1 MLLPNDLRERA
12 DRFAHRFHGETNEAA
27 EAKTFMDEL
36 FKVFGLD
43 RYALARFEYPTRRH
57 TSGRKGR
64 ADLFWRG
71 KLLIEAKS
79 GHLDKDSDWDNTLQ
93 QALDYV
99 RGLHKP
105 MSRPEYLLLVNF
117 KRLKLYQLHDTPTDI
132 RLKPVP
138 VCDIPLLAFADNL
151 AHFSFFLT
159 AQKDLE
165 EQEVR
170 VNQEAAQLIATVYD
184 SLNLQQY
191 GAQNAAVLL
200 SQVLFCLF
208 AEDTDIFKP
217 LQFTHF
223 IQPYQQ
229 QPQLLGQALT
239 QLFTHLNTPPN
250 QPNYTP
256 PPQVQPF
263 PYINGSLFS
272 AALPQAPP
280 TGAGVYDALYN
291 ACLYDWSAI
300 SPEIFGSLFQAVMNP
315 QERRTL
321 GAHYTSETNIL
332 RLLKP
337 LCLDALK
344 NEFTAAL
351 PDKRKLERFRQKINQ
366 LRFLDPACGCGN
378 FLVVTYRE
386 LRLLDMQVIAALQG
400 NQMVTD
406 TALLS
411 NVPLTNFYGYEID
424 PTSAQIA
431 TIAMWLTEHQL
442 NTLFLNTFGAAK
454 PSIPLHDA
462 AQILNIN
469 ALHIPWQP
477 DVDFIIGNPPFVG
490 KKEQTSEQKKD
501 LLLLFNNLTGAG
513 NLDYVTAW
521 YIKAAKY
528 LQQYPQT
535 RVAFVSTNS
544 IAQGEQTGILWG
556 ELFGKYGVTIHF
568 AHQTFKWTNE
578 AKGIAAVHCVII
590 GFSKTEPPQKLLFE
604 YPDIKGEPTV
614 TVVKNINGYLVEGKN
629 IIVETQKKPLFTN
642 VEMNYGSMPIDN
654 GHLILSDE
662 EKIELLAKEPDAA
675 KFVYQYTGGHEF
687 INNILRWCLWLKDIQ
702 PYELKQLPQVY
713 NHVKLNKT
721 YRESSNRATTVKL
734 AQTPHLFGEIRQPN
748 TDYILIPKVS
758 SENRSYIPMGFYPP
772 SIIASGSCLI
782 IPKATMY
789 HFGILT
795 SKMHMAWV
803 RYVCGRMKSDYQY
816 SAGIVYNNY
825 PFPQG
830 VPDAKKQAVETAAA
844 AVLQIREVEQA
855 KGNTLAHLYDPLTM
869 PLALQKAHQ
878 TLDKAVDKCYRDASF
893 TTDARRIEFL
903 FNLYEQYTAGLF
915 ATPKKKKR
923 K

>member
-79 GHLDKDSDWDNTLQ
+79 GHLDKDADWDNTLQ

-117 KRLKLYQLHDTPTDI
+117 KRLKLYQLHNTPTDI

-165 EQEVR
+165 DQEIR
-170 VNQEAAQLIATVYD
+170 VNQQAAQLIATVYD
-184 SLNLQQY
+184 SLNLHQY

-217 LQFTHF
+217 LQFTQF

-229 QPQLLGQALT
+229 EPQLLGQALT

-344 NEFTAAL
+344 NEFTAAQY
-351 PDKRKLERFRQKINQ
+351 DKRKLERFRQKLNK

-400 NQMVTD
+400 NQLVTD

-442 NTLFLNTFGAAK
+442 NTLFLNTFGVAK

-462 AQILNIN
+462 AQIINAN

-490 KKEQTSEQKKD
+490 SKMMTEGQRNEVKQ
-501 LLLLFNNLTGAG
+501 LFSNKPGSG
-513 NLDYVTAW
+513 ILDYVTAW
-521 YIKAAKY
+521 YKKAADYIQHNNPNLKC
-528 LQQYPQT
+528 
-535 RVAFVSTNS
+535 AFVSTSS
-544 IAQGEQTGILWG
+544 ITQGEQVGVLWSTLFNEYGI
-556 ELFGKYGVTIHF
+556 TIHF

-578 AKGIAAVHCVII
+578 AKGLAAVHCVII
-590 GFSKTEPPQKLLFE
+590 GFGKTEPTQKLLFE

-614 TVVKNINGYLVEGKN
+614 TVVKNINPYLVEGRN
-629 IIVETQKKPLFTN
+629 IFIVTRQKPIGDVPAMSFGNMPLDGGHLLIADEEIEAILASEPPIIRFIKPLI
-642 VEMNYGSMPIDN
+642 S
-654 GHLILSDE
+654 
-662 EKIELLAKEPDAA
+662 A
-675 KFVYQYTGGHEF
+675 HEF
-687 INNILRWCLWLKDIQ
+687 LNGKKRWCFWLVDAE
-702 PYELKQLPQVY
+702 PNELKQSPEIMRRIKA
-713 NHVKLNKT
+713 VKAF
-721 YRESSNRATTVKL
+721 RESSIAPSTQKFGT
-734 AQTPHLFGEIRQPN
+734 TPHTFRDKNNPD
-748 TDYILIPKVS
+748 TFILIPRVS
-758 SENRSYIPMGFYPP
+758 SENREYIPIGFFDKNSIP
-772 SIIASGSCLI
+772 SDTCMTVPNGTL
-782 IPKATMY
+782 Y
-789 HFGILT
+789 LFGQLT

-803 RYVCGRMKSDYQY
+803 KYVCGRLKSDYRY
-816 SAGIVYNNY
+816 SKDIVYNNY

-830 VPDAKKQAVETAAA
+830 VPDAKKQAVVAAA
-844 AVLQIREVEQA
+844 EAVLHIRAAEQA

-878 TLDKAVDKCYRDASF
+878 TLDKAVDKCYRDAPF

-903 FNLYEQYTAGLF
+903 FDLYEQYTAGLF
-915 ATPKKKKR
+915 ATPKKKKQ